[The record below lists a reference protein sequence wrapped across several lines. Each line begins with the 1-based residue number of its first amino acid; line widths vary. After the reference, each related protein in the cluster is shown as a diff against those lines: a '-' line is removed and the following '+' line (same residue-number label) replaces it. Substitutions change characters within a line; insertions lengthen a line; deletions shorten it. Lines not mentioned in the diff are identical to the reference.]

1 MLRLTILACA
11 AALSM
16 PATAQ
21 TAAPAPAPQ
30 AAPQTPAPQKEKKV
44 CKVDTST
51 GSIMPKRT
59 CRTAEEWTALEG
71 ANSGVPDQLR
81 QWQQNNRTV
90 SSGR

>member
-1 MLRLTILACA
+1 MISSITLAIIAAVTGSGDAVPPAVA
-11 AALSM
+11 AA
-16 PATAQ
+16 TA
-21 TAAPAPAPQ
+21 PPV
-30 AAPQTPAPQKEKKV
+30 KEKKI
-44 CKVDTST
+44 CRDEPSST